1 MIYVIIGYYIGAD
14 YVTGWASTIAFICF
28 FGSFQ
33 ILCIGIIGEYIS
45 KIYLETKHRPK
56 YIIEEII
63 KAGIEEVEISK
74 EMKNNFVDT
83 MEADELIS
91 DATFKTQGKIIY
103 ITLTFKDEV
112 TLVEAQSKALASLA
126 NFEEKYQNFYDFH
139 YTLKGNK
146 TDTSEGFL
154 VMGAKNV
161 NGTGLVWNN
170 NTEIETDS
178 E

>member
-1 MIYVIIGYYIGAD
+1 MKKLKNLWVENRVLLVLFII
-14 YVTGWASTIAFICF
+14 VVICF
-28 FGSFQ
+28 FVILGVCVSYFFGSSKSSYGDR
-33 ILCIGIIGEYIS
+33 LDGI
-45 KIYLETKHRPK
+45 K
-56 YIIEEII
+56 
-63 KAGIEEVEISK
+63 EVEISK

>member
-1 MIYVIIGYYIGAD
+1 MKKLKNLWVENRVLLVLFII
-14 YVTGWASTIAFICF
+14 VVICF
-28 FGSFQ
+28 FVILGVCVSYFFGSSKSSYGDR
-33 ILCIGIIGEYIS
+33 LDGI
-45 KIYLETKHRPK
+45 K
-56 YIIEEII
+56 
-63 KAGIEEVEISK
+63 EVEISK

-83 MEADELIS
+83 MKTDELIS
-91 DATFKTQGKIIY
+91 DATFKTQGKIVY

-126 NFEEKYQNFYDFH
+126 SFEEKYQNFYDFH

-170 NTEIETDS
+170 NTETETDS

>member
-1 MIYVIIGYYIGAD
+1 MKKLKNLWVENRVLLVLFII
-14 YVTGWASTIAFICF
+14 VVICF
-28 FGSFQ
+28 FVIVGVCISYFFGSSKSSYGDR
-33 ILCIGIIGEYIS
+33 LDGI
-45 KIYLETKHRPK
+45 K
-56 YIIEEII
+56 
-63 KAGIEEVEISK
+63 EVEISK
-74 EMKNNFVDT
+74 EMKNNFVDA

-91 DATFKTQGKIIY
+91 DVTFKTQGKIVY

-126 NFEEKYQNFYDFH
+126 NFEEKYQNYYDFH